1 MSLLML
7 PLLLLRCR
15 ERRSCTLPE
24 VALILSLL
32 FLLLPSVRCRVPKRH
47 AEVAIFPSLLPL
59 SLLQTLFLLLLPLLL
74 LILRCRER
82 RSHSLLEVALSL
94 LLRLS
99 LLLLLNVRCRERRSS
114 LPEVASLPPMF
125 LLMSLMSLPLTPLL
139 LLMPLMSLFLWF
151 WVHTNPVLPVTARF
165 LN

>member
-1 MSLLML
+1 ML

-32 FLLLPSVRCRVPKRH
+32 SLLLPSVRCRVPKRH
-47 AEVAIFPSLLPL
+47 AEVAIFPFLLPL
-59 SLLQTLFLLLLPLLL
+59 SLTLFLLLLPLLL

-125 LLMSLMSLPLTPLL
+125 LLMSLMSLPLMPLL